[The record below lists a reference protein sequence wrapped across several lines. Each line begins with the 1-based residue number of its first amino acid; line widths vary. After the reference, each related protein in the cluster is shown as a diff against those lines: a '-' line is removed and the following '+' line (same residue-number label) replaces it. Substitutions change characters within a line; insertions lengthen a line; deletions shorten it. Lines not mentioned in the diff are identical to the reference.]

1 MHGVMPVVGPDP
13 AADHRGAR
21 RVSIAAFLALS
32 IVCACTTGPARTTPT
47 RAPSVRRATPPPSSP
62 TRRLEEVVLTAD
74 LSEAPA
80 PWHLVATIP
89 FGRSVEE
96 LGLLTDV
103 RHTAVPLL
111 PRSFAIAPDG
121 SIWILDVLK
130 HRLAHY
136 TSAGAY
142 IGQIGGFK
150 FDRFSP
156 HPRDV
161 LFSNG
166 RMYVLEDK
174 GVLATLVT
182 VAPNGSLHRVQPVD
196 QGKAVVLELLYPSA
210 TGVAAL
216 LDGWADQA
224 GAGPRGIAMFDPPGS
239 TSAQFLPGV
248 PLWDGGWIALDAPS
262 DQDIDLTFTKAAAP
276 VAVQPVHLKIVTGRG
291 GGTKELG
298 AVAGPTIEGAATDR
312 VAIHVR
318 ISPAQPDDAERYGGG
333 SWLLGIGTRGPIVW
347 ERLPTGDVSN
357 EEQARHLAVGPDG
370 RLYLAVPTK
379 EGERIYGR

>member
-1 MHGVMPVVGPDP
+1 M
-13 AADHRGAR
+13 R

-32 IVCACTTGPARTTPT
+32 IVCACTTGPARTIPT
-47 RAPSVRRATPPPSSP
+47 RTPSVRRATPPPGST

-166 RMYVLEDK
+166 RMYVLEDQ
-174 GVLATLVT
+174 GIVATLVT
-182 VAPNGSLHRVQPVD
+182 VGQDGSLDRVKPSD
-196 QGKAVVLELLYPSA
+196 QGKDIVLELLYPSDA
-210 TGVAAL
+210 GVAAL
-216 LDGWADQA
+216 FDGWADNP
-224 GAGPRGIAMFDPPGS
+224 GAGPSGIAAFDPPAS
-239 TSAQFLPGV
+239 TVARLLPGV
-248 PLWDGGWIALDAPS
+248 PLQRGGWISIEAPS
-262 DQDIDLTFTKAAAP
+262 DQDIDLTFTKPTAT
-276 VAVQPVHLKIVTGRG
+276 AVQPVHVKVVA
-291 GGTKELG
+291 GTKELA
-298 AVAGPTIEGAATDR
+298 AVAGPTIEGVEGDR
-312 VAIHVR
+312 VAILVQ
-318 ISPAQPDDAERYGGG
+318 ISPAKPDEAERHGGG
-333 SWLLGIGTRGPIVW
+333 SWVLGIGTRGPIVW
-347 ERLPTGDVSN
+347 EWLPTGDISN

-370 RLYLAVPTK
+370 RLYLMVPTK